1 MKIVVNHLTRM
12 SEGHICV
19 AGIDPDTLRHVR
31 PVLPAHSLTPSVLTR
46 HGGCFD
52 IGHVVDIGHTLPK
65 PQTPHVEDHLFVP
78 AASKFIR
85 QVAADEF
92 WALLLRVAKPTLRGI
107 FGDEL
112 KVQGRSSWGTAA
124 GRGTASLGCLVL
136 KRTPWLCFMPAGD
149 YKAGIRMHIRDG
161 ELDLWA
167 PVTDLRLCQEDHATP
182 DQAITERIAQRI
194 LKSRCVILGLG
205 LSREFRASAEARSAH
220 WLQVNSIHL
229 ETNPTWQLG

>member
-12 SEGHICV
+12 SEGHVCV

-31 PVLPAHSLTPSVLTR
+31 PVLPASSLTPAVLAR

-52 IGHVVDIGHTLPK
+52 IGHVIDIGPAMPK

-78 AASKFIR
+78 AAATFVR
-85 QVAADEF
+85 QAAAGEF
-92 WALLLRVAKPTLRGI
+92 WALLQRVAKPTLRGI
-107 FGDEL
+107 FGDAL
-112 KVQGRSSWGTAA
+112 KVQGLSSWGTDVGQGA
-124 GRGTASLGCLVL
+124 ASLGCLML
-136 KRTPWLCFMPAGD
+136 KQMPRLCYMPAGD
-149 YKAGIRMHIRDG
+149 YKAGIRIRIRDG

-167 PVTDLRLCQEDHATP
+167 PVTDLRLCHPDHATP
-182 DQAITERIAQRI
+182 DQAATERIALRI
-194 LKSRCVILGLG
+194 RKSRCIILGVG
-205 LSREFRASAEARSAH
+205 LTREFRATSAGRSAH